1 MEEQKQLNWSDIPDA
16 VMYTLWIII
25 CMLFAYLYGLR
36 ENFSMDILTSFLPNF
51 LAFMAV
57 GLIPSAIIKFIV
69 WIAKDDTKFINIL
82 IITQVIVSLMGYLG
96 TAS

>member
-1 MEEQKQLNWSDIPDA
+1 MEEQKQLNWSDIPDT

-25 CMLFAYLYGLR
+25 CMLFAYLYVLR
-36 ENFSMDILTSFLPNF
+36 ENFSMDILTSFLPTV

-57 GLIPSAIIKFIV
+57 GLIPSTIIKFIV